1 MLRDDLATSALTW
14 LLGRKRRRVPSL
26 ECAAKPTAYRAWCPW
41 MYGGVVCTDAPEPED
56 IFWENLELDG
66 SSFQTEQRALTSI
79 VTVPVILTLILT
91 LTLTLIST
99 LTLT

>member
-1 MLRDDLATSALTW
+1 MRRDDLATSALAW
-14 LLGRKRRRVPSL
+14 LLGRKRRQVPSL
-26 ECAAKPTAYRAWCPW
+26 ECAAKPAACRAWCPW
-41 MYGGVVCTDAPEPED
+41 IYGGVVCTDAPEPED

-79 VTVPVILTLILT
+79 VTVPVILTLTLT